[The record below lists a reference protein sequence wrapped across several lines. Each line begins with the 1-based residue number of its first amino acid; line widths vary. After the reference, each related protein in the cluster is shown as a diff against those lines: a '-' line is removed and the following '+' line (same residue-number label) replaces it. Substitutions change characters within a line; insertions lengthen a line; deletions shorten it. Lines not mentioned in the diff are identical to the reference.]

1 MEQSIRFS
9 IPFSTQKSR
18 VDRKPLLS
26 YDESRAREGTSF
38 NLCIVKCKLVL
49 SRVFHQRNYCFNLCI
64 VKCK

>member
-38 NLCIVKCKLVL
+38 NLCIVKCKFLYFRYFYVYDVVL
-49 SRVFHQRNYCFNLCI
+49 IYVL
-64 VKCK
+64 